1 MNLIDVTNRFPTQ
14 QDYIKFLE
22 DIRWGDEPVCPHCG
36 SFDVARKTEKKHID
50 RWICHDCKSTFKVLQ
65 GTIFR
70 RTQIPRQKSFVAIV
84 MMMNAKKELSSHQV
98 ARDLNMNQKTA
109 WYVLTRIRKKMSD
122 NDNKVVLLRG
132 IIEADETFIGGR
144 PRRRADSEGNLPPP
158 NKRDRGTKKAKILG
172 AVQRG
177 GRVVARVAT
186 DLSHITICNFIK
198 AFVRIGGSNLM
209 TDEYRGYRPLGLI
222 MHHKFIKHA
231 ERKYVEGDILPKTI
245 AVAVRSLDHSTQP
258 TNTTSD
264 ICFHP
269 PMLVRW
275 VCSLGFW
282 LGLRWELI
290 WEVLESRSKIHV

>member
-1 MNLIDVTNRFPTQ
+1 
-14 QDYIKFLE
+14 
-22 DIRWGDEPVCPHCG
+22 
-36 SFDVARKTEKKHID
+36 
-50 RWICHDCKSTFKVLQ
+50 
-65 GTIFR
+65 
-70 RTQIPRQKSFVAIV
+70 
-84 MMMNAKKELSSHQV
+84 
-98 ARDLNMNQKTA
+98 
-109 WYVLTRIRKKMSD
+109 MSD

-186 DLSHITICNFIK
+186 DLSHITIFNFIK

-222 MHHKFIKHA
+222 MHHKFINRA

-264 ICFHP
+264 IFSASDGSQVG
-269 PMLVRW
+269 LFVRLLAGTALGTDLEIPSI
-275 VCSLGFW
+275 SLEK
-282 LGLRWELI
+282 LPVRRK
-290 WEVLESRSKIHV
+290 SRSFIPLPTCPKQQFCPK